1 MGLTAVGAGARGRAR
16 ARGRWRILVLV
27 VLLTALVGCTQP
39 TPEPGLFGRENQP
52 SSTAP
57 PTPETP
63 PRSPQPIPTQQR
75 QNPELPVVGE
85 AVWTTADGSG
95 VELRIAVHAV
105 RRLPGATVLD
115 WSVTPLRA
123 PGLAV
128 GDAVPGSVDL
138 GLTQPE
144 YDSLNV
150 FLVDAPASRVFRP
163 LTTSDFDDLQ
173 NCLCS
178 PVRLAERRLR
188 IGSTQL
194 LQIAFPALPA
204 ATATVDVDIA
214 TVPIFWRVPVTP
226 VGMVPR
232 AATPV
237 DLARSAGR
245 QPQGP
250 WTPRFSYGPGR
261 QQFVMSVE
269 QVTAASTFT
278 SLRWTIRS
286 VTAGAG
292 MDVVT
297 STPFSAGAVAG
308 EGYNVISASG
318 PEIRPAGRGAGVS
331 RTRRMSSGSPLAPV
345 KCLCSDLRAWATAL
359 RSAGQQASVVTNFA
373 ALSPDIRRVDVLL
386 PGLTT
391 IKGVQVTRATD
402 ASTRSAA
409 PVRRSNGTWTYGTD
423 PPAGW
428 TADQWPTPLP
438 DVAQLPRFDG
448 DVIALLQ

>member
-1 MGLTAVGAGARGRAR
+1 M
-16 ARGRWRILVLV
+16 VLV
-27 VLLTALVGCTQP
+27 VLLSTLVGCTQP
-39 TPEPGLFGRENQP
+39 TREPGLFGRANSP
-52 SSTAP
+52 SSSAPAPP
-57 PTPETP
+57 PTPS
-63 PRSPQPIPTQQR
+63 RSPQPIPTQQR

-85 AVWTTADGSG
+85 AVWTTADGSD

-105 RRLPGATVLD
+105 RRLAGATVLD

-128 GDAVPGSVDL
+128 GDTVPGSVDL

-163 LTTSDFDDLQ
+163 LTTSDFDDVQ

-204 ATATVDVDIA
+204 DVATVDVDIA

-226 VGMVPR
+226 VEMVPL
-232 AATPV
+232 ATGPV
-237 DLARSAGR
+237 DLARPAGR
-245 QPQGP
+245 RPQGP
-250 WTPRFSYGPGR
+250 WTQPFSYGPGR
-261 QQFVMSVE
+261 QQFVISVE
-269 QVTAASTFT
+269 QVLVASTFT

-292 MDVVT
+292 LNVVT
-297 STPFSAGAVAG
+297 STPFSAGLVAG

-331 RTRRMSSGSPLAPV
+331 RTRRMSTGSPLAPV
-345 KCLCSDLRAWATAL
+345 KCLCSDLGSWATAL
-359 RSAGQQASVVTNFA
+359 RSAGKQASVVTNFA
-373 ALSPDIRRVDVLL
+373 AVSPDTRRVDVLL

-402 ASTRSAA
+402 ASTKSAG
-409 PVRRSNGTWTYGTD
+409 PVRRSSKTWTYGTD

-448 DVIALLQ
+448 DVVALLR

>member
-1 MGLTAVGAGARGRAR
+1 MGLTAVGAGPRGRVR
-16 ARGRWRILVLV
+16 ARVRPGILVLV
-27 VLLTALVGCTQP
+27 VLLATLVGCTRP
-39 TPEPGLFGRENQP
+39 TPEPGLFGRETQP

-57 PTPETP
+57 AP
-63 PRSPQPIPTQQR
+63 PRSVQPIPVQQR

-85 AVWTTADGSG
+85 AVWTTADGSD

-105 RRLPGATVLD
+105 RRLAGATVLD

-128 GDAVPGSVDL
+128 GDAVPQSVDL

-144 YDSLNV
+144 YDSLSV

-163 LTTSDFDDLQ
+163 LTTSDFNDLQ

-188 IGSTQL
+188 IGTTQL

-204 ATATVDVDIA
+204 DVATVDVDIT

-226 VGMVPR
+226 VAMVPL
-232 AATPV
+232 AVGPV
-237 DLARSAGR
+237 DLARPAGR
-245 QPQGP
+245 RPQGP
-250 WTPRFSYGPGR
+250 WTQRFSYGPGR
-261 QQFVMSVE
+261 QQFVISVE
-269 QVTAASTFT
+269 QVISASTFT

-292 MDVVT
+292 LNVVT
-297 STPFSAGAVAG
+297 STPFSAGPVAG

-318 PEIRPAGRGAGVS
+318 PEIRPAGRGAVS
-331 RTRRMSSGSPLAPV
+331 RTRRMSTGSPLAPV
-345 KCLCSDLRAWATAL
+345 RCLCSDLRSWATAL
-359 RSAGQQASVVTNFA
+359 QSAQQQASVVTNFA
-373 ALSPDIRRVDVLL
+373 PLSPATRQVDVLL

-391 IKGVQVTRATD
+391 IKGVQVTRAAD
-402 ASTRSAA
+402 ASSRSAG
-409 PVRRSNGTWTYGTD
+409 PVRRSSETWTYGTD

-438 DVAQLPRFDG
+438 DPAQLPRFDG